1 MPKYFCEYCGIYLT
15 HSNPRG
21 RYQHSHGRKH
31 IKNKLEYYSQFL
43 SENPEN
49 TNDQV
54 LAITSK
60 IYKGLQQVSQI
71 APNIPNVPPQMLIPP
86 EIQQMQQIQ
95 QIQNQ
100 MPDQFQIPIPQM
112 FPPQNAYNI

>member
-49 TNDQV
+49 TNEQV
-54 LAITSK
+54 
-60 IYKGLQQVSQI
+60 
-71 APNIPNVPPQMLIPP
+71 
-86 EIQQMQQIQ
+86 
-95 QIQNQ
+95 
-100 MPDQFQIPIPQM
+100 
-112 FPPQNAYNI
+112 

>member
-71 APNIPNVPPQMLIPP
+71 APNIPNVPPQMLIPQ
-86 EIQQMQQIQ
+86 EIQQMQIVQSRLK
-95 QIQNQ
+95 
-100 MPDQFQIPIPQM
+100 
-112 FPPQNAYNI
+112 

>member
-49 TNDQV
+49 TNEQV

-60 IYKGLQQVSQI
+60 IYKGLQQIPEMSQI
-71 APNIPNVPPQMLIPP
+71 QEQNETANIQRMPQMAQQLP
-86 EIQQMQQIQ
+86 EQF
-95 QIQNQ
+95 NQ
-100 MPDQFQIPIPQM
+100 VNMPIYPS
-112 FPPQNAYNI
+112 